1 MFQSAGGLAIT
12 SQFVITHVGI
22 TRMIVHAGDS
32 VYGFERKE
40 GYHVRL
46 AMVILIVVMTYCSML
61 VAPAWSQSSS
71 ADQQQGTA
79 TGAGMGAASA
89 AATILYFP
97 FKAAFAIGGGIVGG
111 LAYVFS
117 GFSEQTAMNIW
128 VPSVYGTYLITPEHL
143 TGDRPVRFLGVAAEE
158 NEGMSGTPSSPYEP
172 VQ

>member
-1 MFQSAGGLAIT
+1 L
-12 SQFVITHVGI
+12 
-22 TRMIVHAGDS
+22 
-32 VYGFERKE
+32 KE
-40 GYHVRL
+40 KEAPHVRL
-46 AMVILIVVMTYCSML
+46 AIVILVVVMTYCSML

-71 ADQQQGTA
+71 ADAQQGTA

-143 TGDRPVRFLGVAAEE
+143 TGDKPVRFLGVAAE

-172 VQ
+172 ASPYEPVQ

>member
-1 MFQSAGGLAIT
+1 
-12 SQFVITHVGI
+12 
-22 TRMIVHAGDS
+22 
-32 VYGFERKE
+32 
-40 GYHVRL
+40 
-46 AMVILIVVMTYCSML
+46 MVVLVVVMTYCSML
-61 VAPAWSQSSS
+61 VAPAWSQSST
-71 ADQQQGTA
+71 DQQQGTA

-97 FKAAFAIGGGIVGG
+97 FKAAFALGGGIVGG

-143 TGDRPVRFLGVAAEE
+143 SGDRPVRFLGVAAEH
-158 NEGMSGTPSSPYEP
+158 EGTSNQHTSPHEPPYEP